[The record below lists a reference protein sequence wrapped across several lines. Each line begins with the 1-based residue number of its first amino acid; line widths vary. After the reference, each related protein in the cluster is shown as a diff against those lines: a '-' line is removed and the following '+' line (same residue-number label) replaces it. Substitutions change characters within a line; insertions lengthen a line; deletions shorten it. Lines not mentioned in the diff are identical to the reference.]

1 MSKENQTNR
10 YSLLLIGFIALLA
23 AETLLFENG
32 SIVVVIVGFVLI
44 YMGMRRDNRV
54 IFWIGLVLLFL
65 SVFSMVTTRL
75 VLFGIVLY
83 ILYKVWKKEPLPS
96 WEQLYLS
103 DDATE
108 SSVLQQR
115 MFSTQI
121 TSTEPYAWKDV
132 HIQSVFGEY
141 DLDLTNTILPKETCF
156 ISIRKVL
163 GKTTVLV
170 PYGVNVRVYYSTIVG
185 EACLFD
191 EPVKRLWNQ
200 SYMTEDRIQSDT
212 QTPELIITVASW
224 LGDLEVLRK

>member
-170 PYGVNVRVYYSTIVG
+170 PYGVNFSRISSST
-185 EACLFD
+185 ARA
-191 EPVKRLWNQ
+191 K
-200 SYMTEDRIQSDT
+200 
-212 QTPELIITVASW
+212 
-224 LGDLEVLRK
+224 